1 VCFTSRTLYMLKR
14 MNTRIYCLC
23 KSGLV
28 AHHLMIHALMNGD
41 FIEVRPRESAAWI
54 RAIPHLLGVKKLKKS
69 DSKSQ
74 SRPESQ

>member
-1 VCFTSRTLYMLKR
+1 
-14 MNTRIYCLC
+14 
-23 KSGLV
+23 
-28 AHHLMIHALMNGD
+28 MIHALMNGD